1 MFPSNLK
8 EFNCLICSLARV
20 NAYMSFGLLVYLFA
34 YFIISSITS
43 FLACSTSVTLVGWFT
58 YLLISSSTR
67 QLVSSS
73 ECFLACLLTYYFS
86 QFTSR
91 IYK

>member
-8 EFNCLICSLARV
+8 EFNCLICSLARA

-34 YFIISSITS
+34 HFIISSITS
-43 FLACSTSVTLVGWFT
+43 FLASSTSVTLVGWFT
-58 YLLISSSTR
+58 YLLISASTR

-73 ECFLACLLTYYFS
+73 ECFLACFFDLLF
-86 QFTSR
+86 FC
-91 IYK
+91 